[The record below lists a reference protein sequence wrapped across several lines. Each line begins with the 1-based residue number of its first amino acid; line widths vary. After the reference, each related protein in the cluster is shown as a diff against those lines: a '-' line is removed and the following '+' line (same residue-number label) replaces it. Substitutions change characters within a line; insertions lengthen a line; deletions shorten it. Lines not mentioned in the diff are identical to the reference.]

1 MDLQVS
7 RELSILKFNDKLS
20 LSLAGKATLNDLT
33 NFQPILLDLAK
44 PRLMFIPSHLKF
56 SHLFTWHLEGFFFL
70 TSLSIV
76 TLCYTDSLINII
88 QTK

>member
-44 PRLMFIPSHLKF
+44 PRLMFYSLP
-56 SHLFTWHLEGFFFL
+56 LEI
-70 TSLSIV
+70 LSFV
-76 TLCYTDSLINII
+76 YLSS
-88 QTK
+88 